1 MKRLKSILAVLVV
14 AVLAIACQKEQSGT
28 QVEYLDVTPNNISGK
43 WKLVEWN
50 GEPLA
55 GGTYFYIEFVRKD
68 RTFTI
73 WQNFDSIFNIAHKAT
88 GTYNIETDVELGAIL
103 TGKYD
108 YDGGLWAYKYD
119 VNDLT
124 SDSMTW
130 VATEKSFTQK
140 FVRVSDI
147 PVK

>member
-1 MKRLKSILAVLVV
+1 MNRLKSILAMLAF

-73 WQNFDSIFNIAHKAT
+73 WQNFDSMGQMPHEVTGEYNVIKDYQGSYLRGMYDNAEGYWAH
-88 GTYNIETDVELGAIL
+88 
-103 TGKYD
+103 D
-108 YDGGLWAYKYD
+108 YYVL
-119 VNDLT
+119 DLT
-124 SDSMTW
+124 ATSMTM
-130 VATEKSFTQK
+130 VALDDETFVQK
-140 FVRVSDI
+140 FIRVN
-147 PVK
+147 PLP